1 MHKKRPLIFDNKF
14 PKSKETNCNDQ
25 QSQTEIGHRL
35 ANFISLFVAP
45 PTMAIVAT
53 VSFSLW
59 SPIGLGLLSAQNS
72 MLLCFLCFVLF
83 PFFSVLFFHRKKGVD
98 LYISKREARTPFY
111 LIAIISYSFAT
122 ILFLATSTKIMFL
135 LALGSLLVSIF
146 LMGVNLVWKVSIHCA
161 GVSGPIFA
169 LICVF
174 GINAIPLASI
184 VGLVGWSRLKL
195 RNHTFAQTLAGTLIS
210 LTIVPVVFSML
221 YI

>member
-1 MHKKRPLIFDNKF
+1 MQEKKSVIFTNKYQ
-14 PKSKETNCNDQ
+14 KDKEKTGNFQ
-25 QSQTEIGHRL
+25 QSQTKTGHRL
-35 ANFISLFVAP
+35 ANFISLFLAP
-45 PTMAIVAT
+45 PTMAIVAII
-53 VSFSLW
+53 SFSLW
-59 SPIGLGLLSAQNS
+59 SPIGLGFLSAPYS

-83 PFFSVLFFHRKKGVD
+83 PFFSVLYFYRRKNLD

-111 LIAIISYSFAT
+111 LVAITSYSFAT
-122 ILFLATSTKIMFL
+122 LLFWATNTRIMFL
-135 LALGSLLVSIF
+135 LALGSLIVSIS
-146 LMGVNLVWKVSIHCA
+146 LMGVNLFWKVSIHCA

-174 GINAIPLASI
+174 GINAVPLTSI

-210 LTIVPVVFSML
+210 LTIVPVVFSLL